1 MKYFYLVDTALK
13 ENNLQILSE
22 KEFQD
27 SLNFNLDEAINADEM
42 TEEEASTIV
51 DMFNEVDEMEEP
63 VNGFVFGVTLD
74 KDDLLK
80 TYSLKVEDC
89 DTADVKIKDDDYGD
103 WRYIIKC
110 EGNEWEEDGF
120 DSADEAEDNALAKV
134 NELLEDFPEG
144 YAVDDFDITLENE
157 ETGESCTYDPYR
169 SKCKDSQA
177 QEIGEEYRR
186 LSEKYGVDMNDLVYG
201 ENGFMKSCYP
211 DNPNYVYFPDFNGDV
226 IFSKKHWDE
235 LVDWAKKNKGI
246 DLTNKDKTFE
256 EILEDEEPEVLID
269 IEDDELVEKEP
280 KVEENIPFN
289 QDISYNDLTNIFF
302 KHNSDN
308 GIKDQFGDKDCLY
321 GNVVISQDSFDKPYT
336 EEERTYVFRS
346 DNKAFLSDK
355 IGNSIFSDSKDG
367 SDTGVRLDWYLWDG
381 WKIERCYITKE
392 ESGK

>member
-22 KEFQD
+22 EEFQD

-89 DTADVKIKDDDYGD
+89 KA
-103 WRYIIKC
+103 
-110 EGNEWEEDGF
+110 
-120 DSADEAEDNALAKV
+120 
-134 NELLEDFPEG
+134 
-144 YAVDDFDITLENE
+144 
-157 ETGESCTYDPYR
+157 
-169 SKCKDSQA
+169 KDSQA

-235 LVDWAKKNKGI
+235 LVDWAKKERGI
-246 DLTNKDKTFE
+246 DLTDKEETFE
-256 EILEDEEPEVLID
+256 EILNDEEPEVLID
-269 IEDDELVEKEP
+269 IEDDELVEEEP